1 MLYVPRQGLATI
13 EGNAGTTSAEFGTT
27 LTASGSIHTK
37 GSYSTLIAATAY
49 DSFGISIFLA
59 GTGTVA
65 STNERCLADIAIGA
79 AASEVDIIS
88 NLMCGNTPQWG
99 SAHNYC
105 ASYYFP
111 IFIPAGVRLSGR
123 CQALIASDTV
133 TCYIVLHQHPM
144 AAQWYGSRVTTYGA
158 NTGTSSGVSHTSGST
173 NSYATATQIISST
186 TNPIKYLQLGMDLGT
201 DTTGA
206 SMRGQVRLGYGATP
220 DYFVSDL
227 PWAESTT
234 LETVNFSYANVILS
248 RMGFNIPAAA
258 DLRLSA
264 RVSGT
269 GEARG
274 WVLYGVD

>member
-13 EGNAGTTSAEFGTT
+13 ESNVGTTSAEFGTT
-27 LTASGSIHTK
+27 LTASGTIHTK
-37 GSYSTLIAATAY
+37 GSYSTLIAATGYSAY
-49 DSFGISIFLA
+49 GISIFLA
-59 GTGTVA
+59 GLSTAA
-65 STNERCLADIAIGA
+65 STNTRCLVDIATGA

-88 NLMCGNTPQWG
+88 NLLCGNTPQWG
-99 SAHNYC
+99 SAMNYC

-133 TCYIVLHQHPM
+133 TAYIVLHQHPM
-144 AAQWYGSRVTTYGA
+144 GNQWYGSRVTTYGA
-158 NTGTSSGVSHTSGST
+158 NTATSSGVSHTSGST
-173 NSYATATQIISST
+173 NAYATATQIVSST

-201 DTTGA
+201 DTTGVT
-206 SMRGQVRLGYGATP
+206 MRGQVRLGYGATP
-220 DYFVSDL
+220 DYFVSEL

-234 LETVNFSYANVILS
+234 LETVNFSYANMLLS
-248 RMGFNIPAAA
+248 HMGFNIPAGS

-274 WVLYGVD
+274 WALYGVD